1 MVVWI
6 RKCWFDDDAVTG
18 WKKFFSNNAETFV
31 GNRDDFPVDIFFS
44 MIVNAAPVFM
54 TLSGTRDFPVGNLA
68 FLRAVGPFLAAA
80 TKFDG
85 KCCNDLEAEGAVSRH
100 FCDIGLQKNYIK
112 AEKRDKKLEIIVL
125 TLYFGGCDE
134 DDSR

>member
-54 TLSGTRDFPVGNLA
+54 TLSRASDFPVCNLA
-68 FLRAVGPFLAAA
+68 FLGAVGPLLAAS
-80 TKFDG
+80 TKFDR
-85 KCCNDLEAEGAVSRH
+85 KCCDYLEAEGAVSRH
-100 FCDIGLQKNYIK
+100 FD
-112 AEKRDKKLEIIVL
+112 EIRL
-125 TLYFGGCDE
+125 
-134 DDSR
+134 